1 MLGLLLINKPQN
13 ITSYGAV
20 ARVKRITGEKRV
32 GHTGTLDPMA
42 TGVLPVLVGRATAL
56 SAFLID
62 ADKAYTARIKLG
74 VTTDTCDITGE
85 VISEKTVSVTD
96 QEIKI
101 AVSSLVGEIEQTPP
115 AYSAIKV
122 GGERLYKLAREGK
135 EVEIPSR
142 KITVYSAEII
152 SPLDENNEF
161 SVRFKVSKG
170 TYIRSLARDIGEKL
184 GCGATLSA
192 LCRIKTCGFDISQ
205 CVSLDELTPDNLEQ
219 YILSPD
225 CAVGYMPEVSVTEK
239 QAARFSNGGQL
250 GFERLKGIIPQN
262 GKMYRVKCGG
272 ELIGI
277 GECDCEKQ
285 ELAVKCVI
293 KLPEKGETPNG

>member
-42 TGVLPVLVGRATAL
+42 TGVLPVLIGRATAL

-62 ADKAYTARIKLG
+62 ADKSYTARIKLG
-74 VTTDTCDITGE
+74 ITTDTCDVTGT
-85 VISEKTVSVTD
+85 VISERAVSVTD
-96 QEIKI
+96 DEIKT
-101 AVSSLVGEIEQTPP
+101 AVWSFVGEIEQTPP

-152 SPLDENNEF
+152 SPVDENNEF
-161 SVRFKVSKG
+161 SVHFKVSKG

-192 LCRIKTCGFDISQ
+192 LCRRDTCGFDISK
-205 CVSLDELTPDNLEQ
+205 CVSLDELDPDNVGQ
-219 YILSPD
+219 YLLGPD
-225 CAVGYMPEVSVTEK
+225 VAVDYMPEVTVTDK
-239 QAARFSNGGQL
+239 QAVRFSNGGQL
-250 GFERLKGIIPQN
+250 GLERLKGITPVDGQL
-262 GKMYRVKCGG
+262 YRVKYGD
-272 ELIGI
+272 ELVGI
-277 GECDCEKQ
+277 GEVNLEKQ

-293 KLPEKGETPNG
+293 KIPEKGGNAR